1 MDPPGPP
8 TQAED
13 PERPAI
19 SSIQPSPTSHTKRN
33 IAIILTAV
41 IALGAVATA
50 YELQSSLTSN
60 NPPWLFKG
68 AYATYAEQ
76 TTVANVPFNITVRL
90 LVIDFNS
97 TDVEETNY
105 YSVQSP
111 LVSNTNQ
118 TTSWEKTNTAANFT
132 SVPGLTYENAFS
144 TTRVVNGKT
153 YDCTAIRFALYN
165 VTFVYYVEN
174 KVRFPVEITFS
185 EPVNKALTLNFDLL
199 LVRSNIPGL
208 S

>member
-1 MDPPGPP
+1 M
-8 TQAED
+8 
-13 PERPAI
+13 
-19 SSIQPSPTSHTKRN
+19 
-33 IAIILTAV
+33 
-41 IALGAVATA
+41 
-50 YELQSSLTSN
+50 
-60 NPPWLFKG
+60 
-68 AYATYAEQ
+68 
-76 TTVANVPFNITVRL
+76 
-90 LVIDFNS
+90 
-97 TDVEETNY
+97 
-105 YSVQSP
+105 
-111 LVSNTNQ
+111 
-118 TTSWEKTNTAANFT
+118 EKTNTAANFT